1 MKKPLIIDAAIF
13 ERVDLLT
20 RGGRTEY
27 LPGFHE
33 LRKAFGQPHV
43 RSGLGI
49 RKLRARTFE
58 CRGNLALRF
67 LFQNRADCLY
77 SFVLAEHDEMHRLL
91 KTGQLD

>member
-1 MKKPLIIDAAIF
+1 LKKPLLIDAAVF
-13 ERVDLLT
+13 ERLESLVRAERAECLLA
-20 RGGRTEY
+20 
-27 LPGFHE
+27 LHE
-33 LRKAFGQPHV
+33 LRKTFGLPHV
-43 RSGLGI
+43 HSGLGI

-77 SFVLAEHDEMHRLL
+77 VFALADHDEVQRLL